1 MTTFNTSGNDSLYPH
16 LAVAF
21 GGGFLN
27 PVVFLFL

>member
-1 MTTFNTSGNDSLYPH
+1 MKKAIYFLALT